1 MLGKNF
7 CHRLPSIGIDFVRK
21 IITDPT
27 VVGVIQLLDRLPKVR
42 KLLVGNNASP
52 VFFLMHIE
60 LNLESFFHTWDTGA
74 CPHRSTEDVDEILV
88 GGWTCCRF
96 SRILRI
102 RQLDTLDTRRWR
114 RSRLRARLFRG

>member
-1 MLGKNF
+1 MLGKHF

-60 LNLESFFHTWDTGA
+60 LNLESF
-74 CPHRSTEDVDEILV
+74 L
-88 GGWTCCRF
+88 
-96 SRILRI
+96 L
-102 RQLDTLDTRRWR
+102 
-114 RSRLRARLFRG
+114 